1 MNALHLNRHALGL
14 CVAAELLAGCG
25 GSQPPIGAPGA
36 MARSFT
42 ESGSQV
48 VTLATLKSEPESETY
63 KVTPPLLYVTNVS
76 ETDNDVNVYDPDAR
90 DAVPVAVISDKINTP
105 NGDCIDS
112 KGTLYVTNEP
122 SDGPGWISEYPLG
135 KTVASKVIT
144 DGVSTPAFCAI
155 DAEGNLWVTNLGLN
169 DVVEYLYGSSK
180 PHLVITKGLYYPLGI
195 AIDHT
200 ANLYVVTGFGS
211 SSRNVEV
218 YAHGG
223 KSPSRTISN
232 GITWPDGIALDSNGT
247 LYVPNIVTENVEEYR
262 YGQSRPFQTITDDM
276 HQPANVTVSK
286 KGVLYVANLQSQTS
300 NVVEFRLGSLQPMK
314 RQISN
319 GLFNPQGLA
328 YYPPLLP

>member
-1 MNALHLNRHALGL
+1 M
-14 CVAAELLAGCG
+14 LAGCG
-25 GSQPPIGAPGA
+25 GSQPPIGATGA
-36 MARSFT
+36 TQQSRAISAGTQRG
-42 ESGSQV
+42 GSALRPALQS
-48 VTLATLKSEPESETY
+48 LGY
-63 KVTPPLLYVTNVS
+63 KVTAPLLYVTNVS
-76 ETDNDVNVYDPDAR
+76 ETDNDVKVYDPDAK

-135 KTVASKVIT
+135 KIVASKVIT

-169 DVVEYLYGSSK
+169 DVAEYLYGSSK

-211 SSRNVEV
+211 SNRNVEV
-218 YAHGG
+218 YAHGS
-223 KSPSRTISN
+223 KSPSRTITD

-262 YGQSRPFQTITDDM
+262 YGQSSPFQTITDDM

-286 KGVLYVANLQSQTS
+286 NGVLYVANLQSQTS
-300 NVVEFRLGSLQPMK
+300 TVVEFRLGSLQPMK
-314 RQISN
+314 RRISN